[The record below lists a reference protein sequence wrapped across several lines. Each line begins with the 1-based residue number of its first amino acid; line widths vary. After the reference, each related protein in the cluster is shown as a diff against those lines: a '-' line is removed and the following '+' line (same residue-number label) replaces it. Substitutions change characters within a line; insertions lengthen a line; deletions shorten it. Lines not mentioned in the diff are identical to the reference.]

1 MDTTDGLDPRDRR
14 DRPDPLGR
22 PDLLEPLDRPDP
34 PDPVGRLIAERAC
47 ERLIVE
53 FVRTLDLGEP
63 GDVAELFTPDGVWE
77 WAEGDRR
84 IEGRDALRA
93 YFAGRPADRL
103 SRRLCTNILVTLTS
117 ASTATASTYFTTY
130 RVDGHTGGML
140 PPRLPVQVGRYE
152 DTFREVDGRWLLTAR
167 ELFLDFAGPTER
179 LSPADARTGN

>member
-1 MDTTDGLDPRDRR
+1 MDTTDAPGPP
-14 DRPDPLGR
+14 DRPNPLG
-22 PDLLEPLDRPDP
+22 PLDR
-34 PDPVGRLIAERAC
+34 LFAERAC

-117 ASTATASTYFTTY
+117 ASTATASTYFTTF

-140 PPRLPVQVGRYE
+140 PPRLPAQVGRYE
-152 DTFREVDGRWLLTAR
+152 DTFHKAEGRWLLAAR

-179 LSPADARTGN
+179 LGPADARTGA

>member
-1 MDTTDGLDPRDRR
+1 MDTTDALDPR

-22 PDLLEPLDRPDP
+22 SDPL
-34 PDPVGRLIAERAC
+34 DPVGRLIAERAC

-63 GDVAELFTPDGVWE
+63 GDVAELFTPDGVWG

-84 IEGRDALRA
+84 IAGRDALRA

-117 ASTATASTYFTTY
+117 ASTATASTYFTTF

-152 DTFREVDGRWLLTAR
+152 DTFRKVEGRWLLAVR

-179 LSPADARTGN
+179 LTPADARTGD

>member
-1 MDTTDGLDPRDRR
+1 MDTTDALDPRDRR
-14 DRPDPLGR
+14 DRPELLGR
-22 PDLLEPLDRPDP
+22 PDLLE
-34 PDPVGRLIAERAC
+34 PVGRLIAERAC

-53 FVRTLDLGEP
+53 FVQTLDLGEP

-152 DTFREVDGRWLLTAR
+152 DTFREVDGRWFLTVR

-179 LSPADARTGN
+179 LSPEDARAGA

>member
-1 MDTTDGLDPRDRR
+1 MDTTDALDSP
-14 DRPDPLGR
+14 DRPDHLGPLER
-22 PDLLEPLDRPDP
+22 
-34 PDPVGRLIAERAC
+34 VIAERAC
-47 ERLIVE
+47 ERLVVE
-53 FVRTLDLGEP
+53 FVRRLDLGEP
-63 GDVAELFTPDGVWE
+63 GDVAELFTPDGLWE

-117 ASTATASTYFTTY
+117 ASTATASTYFTTF

-140 PPRLPVQVGRYE
+140 PPRLPVQIGRYE
-152 DTFREVDGRWLLTAR
+152 DTFRKVEGRWLLAAR

-179 LSPADARTGN
+179 LSPADARTGD

>member
-1 MDTTDGLDPRDRR
+1 MDTDAMDP
-14 DRPDPLGR
+14 P
-22 PDLLEPLDRPDP
+22 EPLD
-34 PDPVGRLIAERAC
+34 RLIAERAC
-47 ERLIVE
+47 ERLVVE

-63 GDVAELFTPDGVWE
+63 GDVAELFTPDGVWV

-93 YFAGRPADRL
+93 YFGARPADRL

-140 PPRLPVQVGRYE
+140 PPRLPVQVGHYE
-152 DTFREVDGRWLLTAR
+152 DRFRKVDGRWLLAER
-167 ELFLDFAGPTER
+167 ALFLDFGGPTER
-179 LSPADARTGN
+179 LEPAAPR

>member
-1 MDTTDGLDPRDRR
+1 MDTTDALDPL
-14 DRPDPLGR
+14 DRPDPLG
-22 PDLLEPLDRPDP
+22 LLDH
-34 PDPVGRLIAERAC
+34 LIAERAC

-53 FVRTLDLGEP
+53 FVRQLDLGEP

-117 ASTATASTYFTTY
+117 ASTATASTYFTTF

-152 DTFREVDGRWLLTAR
+152 DTFRKAEGRWLLAAR

-179 LSPADARTGN
+179 LGRADDRTGD